1 MLPTLK
7 KLIKQHEEAN
17 ARIKSF
23 HAERIRPT
31 FDEVA
36 EAQQKTV
43 VRAKHIFARQKGIFL
58 FLMKSMATMSNCQRN
73 HRLKKLVYS

>member
-36 EAQQKTV
+36 EAQQKIMHV
-43 VRAKHIFARQKGIFL
+43 PNIYLRDRKGF
-58 FLMKSMATMSNCQRN
+58 SA
-73 HRLKKLVYS
+73 